1 MGIKIGTEI
10 TLTEERQELSR
21 QVALERYE
29 NNRRHGTVQAEIH
42 NMGDGAAE
50 LEGCAGEI
58 AFCQLF
64 GTEPDLS
71 IYTRSAENGTD
82 TSDTTLP
89 CGLTVD
95 IKTTKHMNGRLITP
109 IHKNITGDLFA
120 LMTGKFPNYIFRGF
134 MSQEKLI
141 DDGNIGDLGY
151 GPTYIANQAELK
163 DLKDVRNT
171 GETIS

>member
-1 MGIKIGTEI
+1 MMDIKIGTEV

-21 QVALERYE
+21 QVALKRYE
-29 NNRRHGTVQAEIH
+29 NNRRHGTQDRM
-42 NMGDGAAE
+42 MGKNEDAE
-50 LEGCAGEI
+50 LEGAAAEI

-64 GTEPDLS
+64 STEPDLS

-82 TSDTTLP
+82 TNDTILP

-141 DDGNIGDLGY
+141 DDSNIGDLGY

-163 DLKDVRNT
+163 DLKDIRNT